1 MGAGGFLA
9 LLSFLPQTVLD
20 SLDWPLLRLAGTE
33 TQVPCWS
40 VVWKRVVGQLL
51 YQLFFLFTNLMA
63 ANLNNMILLLLL

>member
-33 TQVPCWS
+33 TQVLF
-40 VVWKRVVGQLL
+40 VTRVWKRIVGQLL

-63 ANLNNMILLLLL
+63 ANLSHMILLLLL